1 MKKRYFSPS
10 VEFVFLGNENVV
22 TASECDFHCD
32 ENCSCHR
39 CVGVCVFDCTA
50 DDSTCTTGDWN

>member
-32 ENCSCHR
+32 ENCSCFR